1 MTELQFVFILGAAIT
16 LVSALMVVTVKNLIH
31 AAFYLIL
38 TLFGVAV
45 LFVLLNAT
53 FLAVIQVV
61 VYIGAI
67 AILIIMAVMVT
78 RNVTGSESTIFNT
91 SKWVAALISA
101 LVGATLILGLSEW
114 SQLTATASEVDTT
127 THVAQIG
134 TELVGKYVV
143 PFELASLLLL
153 AALVGAI
160 VIAWPRKKEEE

>member
-1 MTELQFVFILGAAIT
+1 MTELQIFFIFGAAIT
-16 LVSALMVVTVKNLIH
+16 LVSALMVVAVKNLIH

-53 FLAVIQVV
+53 YLAVVQVV

-78 RNVTGSESTIFNT
+78 RNVTGEGVRIFNT
-91 SKWVAALISA
+91 GWPVALLISL
-101 LVGATLILGLSEW
+101 LVGATLFLGLNEW
-114 SQLTATASEVDTT
+114 PTMADYAPEVDTT
-127 THVAQIG
+127 GHVAQVG
-134 TELVGKYVV
+134 TELVGTFVV
-143 PFELASLLLL
+143 PTILAGMLLL

-160 VIAWPRKKEEE
+160 MVAWPKKKEA